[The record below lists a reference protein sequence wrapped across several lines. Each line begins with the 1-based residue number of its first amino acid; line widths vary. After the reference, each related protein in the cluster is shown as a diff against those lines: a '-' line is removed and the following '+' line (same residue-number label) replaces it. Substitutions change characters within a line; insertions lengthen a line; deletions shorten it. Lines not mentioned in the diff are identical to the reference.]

1 MNENEKKH
9 FEKVVQRDVWHGCR
23 GGGVHVKM

>member
-1 MNENEKKH
+1 MKMKKKH
-9 FEKVVQRDVWHGCR
+9 FEKVVQWDVWHGCR